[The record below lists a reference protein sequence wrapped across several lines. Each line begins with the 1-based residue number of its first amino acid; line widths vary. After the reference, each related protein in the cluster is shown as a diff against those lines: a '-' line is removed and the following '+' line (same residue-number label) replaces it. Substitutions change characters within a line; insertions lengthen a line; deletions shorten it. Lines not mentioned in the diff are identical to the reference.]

1 MAIVRLRLHKSK
13 IPPATSHPHTSQPG
27 ALWGRRRPGPL
38 HLDLASTSQ
47 HGKASAL
54 ALAKK
59 KGRPANVSP
68 FSEAS
73 DSGLPG
79 SKKWPG
85 RMRQDEAGVKKG
97 NLRSFF
103 QHNAA
108 RRGIYQ
114 LRRGKTAS
122 PIGQFRSGQ
131 RSQEVSQH
139 ATNPHREFS
148 SLQEAQRK
156 QHGTHGQRRRRPEVT
171 ALGAKLLHPL

>member
-27 ALWGRRRPGPL
+27 ALWGRRRSGPL

-59 KGRPANVSP
+59 KASQQTYLPSAKPRTQASP
-68 FSEAS
+68 GVK
-73 DSGLPG
+73 SGL
-79 SKKWPG
+79 W

-97 NLRSFF
+97 NLRSFSK
-103 QHNAA
+103 HNAA
-108 RRGIYQ
+108 RRGIFQ
-114 LRRGKTAS
+114 LRRGKAAS
-122 PIGQFRSGQ
+122 PIGQIRSGQ
-131 RSQEVSQH
+131 RNQEVSQH
-139 ATNPHREFS
+139 ATNPHRDFS

-171 ALGAKLLHPL
+171 ALSAKLLRPL

>member
-59 KGRPANVSP
+59 KAGQQTYLPSAKPRTQASP
-68 FSEAS
+68 GVK
-73 DSGLPG
+73 SGLG
-79 SKKWPG
+79 ACAKMRRELKK
-85 RMRQDEAGVKKG
+85 ETFGV
-97 NLRSFF
+97 SSSIMPHVEVFTSS
-103 QHNAA
+103 A
-108 RRGIYQ
+108 
-114 LRRGKTAS
+114 RGKTAS
-122 PIGQFRSGQ
+122 PIGQIRSGQ
-131 RSQEVSQH
+131 RNQEVSQH
-139 ATNPHREFS
+139 ATNPHRDFS

-171 ALGAKLLHPL
+171 ALGAKLLNSL